1 MTQLRAVIY
10 ARYSSDL
17 QREAS
22 IEDQNEVC
30 RALAARMGVEIVE
43 SFFDAAITG
52 STEQRPGLK
61 AMLAFVKSG
70 NSVIVLAEA
79 LDRLSRDQEHIAR
92 IFKELSFAGAKI
104 HTVAEGEISELHVGL
119 KGTMNALFLKDLAAK
134 THRGLSGRIKNGR
147 AASGISYGYKVKR
160 EYDHRGE
167 PIRGGREIVEAEA
180 EVVRRIFRE
189 FADGKSPRAIAK
201 NLNERNIT
209 GPGGRPWQDTTIRGH
224 AGRGTGILRNELYQG
239 RLIWNRQRFVKDP
252 TTGKRLS
259 RPNQP
264 KDWLIENVPQL
275 KIVDEALWKKVASRL
290 GDIAQSPTALALRK
304 AAFWKER
311 RPRYILTGL
320 VTCGCCGH
328 PLVAAGK
335 DYLRCARFDRN
346 GLCSNRRGIRRGV
359 LESTVLSALQ
369 HNLMAPELVVEFIS
383 AFNQEV
389 NRGRANAELD
399 RQSARRRLCEVQGKL
414 DGLITA
420 IAEGIRSPGLQQRL
434 DSLEAEKR
442 KLDIQLSLPKP
453 TPVRIHPNLAEL
465 YKKKIEKLH
474 EALLSADTRASAL
487 ELLRSIVEKI
497 VVHPRGNGVFEIE
510 LIGEIAN
517 MVEIAIENERGAGNK
532 RTALSEAERR
542 SVKVV
547 AGAGF
552 EPTTFRL

>member
-180 EVVRRIFRE
+180 
-189 FADGKSPRAIAK
+189 
-201 NLNERNIT
+201 
-209 GPGGRPWQDTTIRGH
+209 
-224 AGRGTGILRNELYQG
+224 
-239 RLIWNRQRFVKDP
+239 
-252 TTGKRLS
+252 
-259 RPNQP
+259 
-264 KDWLIENVPQL
+264 
-275 KIVDEALWKKVASRL
+275 
-290 GDIAQSPTALALRK
+290 
-304 AAFWKER
+304 
-311 RPRYILTGL
+311 
-320 VTCGCCGH
+320 
-328 PLVAAGK
+328 
-335 DYLRCARFDRN
+335 
-346 GLCSNRRGIRRGV
+346 
-359 LESTVLSALQ
+359 
-369 HNLMAPELVVEFIS
+369 
-383 AFNQEV
+383 
-389 NRGRANAELD
+389 
-399 RQSARRRLCEVQGKL
+399 
-414 DGLITA
+414 
-420 IAEGIRSPGLQQRL
+420 
-434 DSLEAEKR
+434 
-442 KLDIQLSLPKP
+442 
-453 TPVRIHPNLAEL
+453 
-465 YKKKIEKLH
+465 
-474 EALLSADTRASAL
+474 
-487 ELLRSIVEKI
+487 
-497 VVHPRGNGVFEIE
+497 
-510 LIGEIAN
+510 
-517 MVEIAIENERGAGNK
+517 
-532 RTALSEAERR
+532 
-542 SVKVV
+542 
-547 AGAGF
+547 
-552 EPTTFRL
+552 